1 MKTHKSFRAILVLAV
16 MFAGSAALSAQAAV
30 IIPSTLTSDLN
41 NLVTQGST
49 LVATMS
55 KMVLSP
61 ATASSQL
68 SQLETSVAAYQASVT
83 TVNNTLANGTGTFSV
98 TTEMLTALQSL
109 TAINVT
115 LGSGVAVLSQS
126 MITIAPMTFFSTLQS
141 SMTTMLRL
149 SDDIGVMANRI
160 LEMAD
165 KILAM
170 ADNIGAMADRILA
183 TQVIQNTNIK
193 LIVDSTLQ
201 TQQNTILLISL
212 FKL

>member
-1 MKTHKSFRAILVLAV
+1 MKARKSFKAILVLA
-16 MFAGSAALSAQAAV
+16 MIFAGSAALPAHATVS
-30 IIPSTLTSDLN
+30 PSTLTSDLN

-55 KMVLSP
+55 KIVLTP
-61 ATASSQL
+61 ATTGSQL
-68 SQLETSVAAYQASVT
+68 SQLETSVASYQASVT
-83 TVNNTLANGTGTFSV
+83 TAYNTLAVGTGTFSV
-98 TTEMLTALQSL
+98 TPEMLTALQSL
-109 TAINVT
+109 SAINAT
-115 LGSGVAVLSQS
+115 LGSGVAGLSQS
-126 MITIAPMTFFSTLQS
+126 MVTIAPMTFFSTLQS

-149 SDDIGVMANRI
+149 SDDIGAMSNRI

-183 TQVIQNTNIK
+183 TQVIQSANIK
-193 LIVDSTLQ
+193 MIVDAMLQ
-201 TQQNTILLISL
+201 TQQNAIVLTAT

>member
-1 MKTHKSFRAILVLAV
+1 MKVRKSFRAILVLAV
-16 MFAGSAALSAQAAV
+16 MVAGSAAVPAQAAV
-30 IIPSTLTSDLN
+30 SPSTLTIDLN

-55 KMVLSP
+55 KLVLTP
-61 ATASSQL
+61 LTASSQL

-83 TVNNTLANGTGTFSV
+83 TVYNTLAGGTGTFSV

-109 TAINVT
+109 AAINAT
-115 LGSGVAVLSQS
+115 LGTGTAALSQS
-126 MITIAPMTFFSTLQS
+126 MVLIAPMTFFSTLQS

-193 LIVDSTLQ
+193 LIVDAILQ
-201 TQQNTILLISL
+201 TQQNAIVLTAT

>member
-1 MKTHKSFRAILVLAV
+1 MKARKSFRAILVLAV
-16 MFAGSAALSAQAAV
+16 MFAGTAAVPAQAAV
-30 IIPSTLTSDLN
+30 SPSTLTIDLN

-55 KMVLSP
+55 KIALTP

-68 SQLETSVAAYQASVT
+68 SQLETSVASYRASVT
-83 TVNNTLANGTGTFSV
+83 TVYNTVAGGTGTFSV

-109 TAINVT
+109 AAINAT
-115 LGSGVAVLSQS
+115 LGSGTAALSQS
-126 MITIAPMTFFSTLQS
+126 MVLIAPMTFFSTLQS

-193 LIVDSTLQ
+193 LIVDAVLQ
-201 TQQNTILLISL
+201 TQQNAIVLTAT